1 MSPGGRSPERQTAVN
16 RGADAPGQD
25 LQKPL
30 EVRPI
35 VGGPLAILAG
45 GGTLPVEIANH
56 VLYTVRHPVHII
68 ALEGEADTTIST
80 FPHTWVNW
88 GQVGRMVKA
97 LRQHGCTQMV
107 LAGTVRRP
115 NLKALRPDL
124 GLLLAL
130 PRLLRTMRGGDD
142 SVLRRVI
149 AYFESKGLTVVGL
162 ADVAPHLLASAGPL
176 GACQPSP
183 EHHAAM
189 ARGRALLTALGPF
202 DVGQAVVA
210 TRDEVVAIEG
220 AGGTDAMLA
229 ALAAR
234 RQDGSTSPRGQ
245 DGVLVKWPKPGQ
257 ELRLDLPAAG
267 PRTVELARQ
276 AGLSGIAVQAGAAVF
291 LERTAFRNAADTAG
305 LFVVGMEPPVAGLD
319 TKPEQSPTSASGET
333 VSGQTSTGKPA
344 ADVLHMRTRRVPSTS
359 ERLDIA
365 MGRQLLAALTPH
377 GVGTCAVVAR
387 QYVLAVEARETVL
400 DVLGRAAGLRQWSRK
415 SRRAVGTLVLGD
427 TAAAP
432 SWLTDAAD
440 RDAFV
445 AALKAA
451 RLAGIAVVT
460 PGMSGHDL
468 APFLVRLNDERLFLV
483 TVEPAP

>member
-1 MSPGGRSPERQTAVN
+1 MSPGGRSPERQTAV
-16 RGADAPGQD
+16 RAAGSVTDAPEAD
-25 LQKPL
+25 SPNAA
-30 EVRPI
+30 
-35 VGGPLAILAG
+35 GPLAILAG
-45 GGTLPVEIANH
+45 GGTLPVEIAHH
-56 VLYTVRHPVHII
+56 VLHTLRRPVHII
-68 ALEGEADTTIST
+68 ALEGEADETIAA

-97 LRQHGCTQMV
+97 IRQHGCTRMV

-115 NLKALRPDL
+115 TLSALRPDL

-142 SVLRRVI
+142 SVLRRVVSF
-149 AYFESKGLTVVGL
+149 FESKGLTVVGL
-162 ADVAPHLLASAGPL
+162 ADMAPHLLASAGPL
-176 GACQPSP
+176 GTCLPSP

-189 ARGRALLTALGPF
+189 ARGLALLNTLGPF

-234 RQDGSTSPRGQ
+234 RLDGSMSPRGQ

-267 PRTVELARQ
+267 PRTVELAKQ

-291 LERTAFRNAADTAG
+291 LERAAFRAAADAAG
-305 LFVVGMEPPVAGLD
+305 LFVVGMEPPTAGLD
-319 TKPEQSPTSASGET
+319 TKPELSSPSASSET
-333 VSGQTSTGKPA
+333 ISGQTSTGKPA
-344 ADVLHMRTRRVPSTS
+344 ADVLHMRTRRVPSTN

-365 MGRQLLAALTPH
+365 MGRQLLAALAPH

-387 QYVLAVEARETVL
+387 QYVLAVEACETVL
-400 DVLGRAAGLRQWSRK
+400 DVLGRAAGLRQWGRK
-415 SRRAVGTLVLGD
+415 SRRAVGTVVLRE
-427 TAAAP
+427 TAVAP
-432 SWLTDAAD
+432 SWLTDATD
-440 RDAFV
+440 RDVFV
-445 AALKAA
+445 AALRAA
-451 RLAGIAVVT
+451 RLAGLVVVT
-460 PGMSGHDL
+460 PGLSGQDL
-468 APFLVRLNDERLFLV
+468 TPFVARLNDERLFLV
-483 TVEPAP
+483 TVEPAS